1 MKNTIIRLFDIEY
14 DAPKSVQKELE
25 KEFIVSAVDL
35 GWEDGDDLTEI
46 IEGLGAD
53 WISDQTD
60 WLVNGFEYNI
70 LIETDFYQLKRE
82 FVWSSG
88 DANFAY
94 NSYFQ
99 VMECDEEDC
108 NIDEIGDFLLEL
120 ERDEKASA
128 IALEYGELAGRTGN
142 SNYIDEGAALI

>member
-14 DAPKSVQKELE
+14 DAPKSVQKELQ
-25 KEFIVSAVDL
+25 KEFIVSALQL

-70 LIETDFYQLKRE
+70 FIETDFDQLKRE

-88 DANFAY
+88 DVDNAY
-94 NSYFQ
+94 NAYFE
-99 VMECDEEDC
+99 VMEYDPEECDT
-108 NIDEIGDFLLEL
+108 DEIADFLLDL
-120 ERDEKASA
+120 EKNKEASA

-142 SNYIDEGAALI
+142 SNYIDEGVALI

>member
-1 MKNTIIRLFDIEY
+1 MKML
-14 DAPKSVQKELE
+14 
-25 KEFIVSAVDL
+25 
-35 GWEDGDDLTEI
+35 
-46 IEGLGAD
+46 
-53 WISDQTD
+53 
-60 WLVNGFEYNI
+60 
-70 LIETDFYQLKRE
+70 ETDFDQLKRE

-88 DANFAY
+88 DADNAY
-94 NSYFQ
+94 NSYFE

-108 NIDEIGDFLLEL
+108 NINEITNFLLEL